1 MRIDLGSGKQKFNHC
16 IGIDRI
22 AYPDTDLVHDF
33 NSPLP
38 FEDNSVEFVM
48 ASHSLQYAD
57 DLQSVLTELYRICR
71 HKAMVC
77 IVAPYAHVSSHM
89 INPQFK
95 QRFNEHSPRFWTP
108 SSQTVIAKDEYLLS
122 QNSTWSLLEEDALS
136 IDFRVLRME
145 FFYFPAYQIGYDPFE
160 LALLRQTQLNVA
172 YQIMYHLL
180 VVKQP
185 VSMREMLLYSETG
198 QFDEPYYV
206 KEQRLPPQKN
216 EETQRL
222 LFLDHMEPV
231 VQYRDSL
238 CPLPQ
243 QSEVESTHPNIRK
256 QKNKRR
262 GNLHKMHA
270 HSPKEAK
277 SYK

>member
-1 MRIDLGSGKQKFNHC
+1 
-16 IGIDRI
+16 
-22 AYPDTDLVHDF
+22 
-33 NSPLP
+33 
-38 FEDNSVEFVM
+38 M

-89 INPQFK
+89 VNPQFK
-95 QRFNEHSPRFWTP
+95 QQFNEHSPRYWTH
-108 SSQTVIAKDEYLLS
+108 SSETVIAKDEYLLS
-122 QNSTWSLLEEDALS
+122 QNNTWSLLEEDSLS

-145 FFYFPAYQIGYDPFE
+145 FFYFPAYQIGYDSFE

-180 VVKQP
+180 VVKEP
-185 VSMREMLLYSETG
+185 VPMDEMLFFSETG
-198 QFDEPYYV
+198 QFEEPYYV
-206 KEQRLPPQKN
+206 KEQRIDPQKS
-216 EETQRL
+216 EETERPL
-222 LFLDHMEPV
+222 YLDHMEPV
-231 VQYRDSL
+231 IQYRDAR

-243 QSEVESTHPNIRK
+243 QSAMGSTHPNIRK

-262 GNLHKMHA
+262 GNRHKKLV
-270 HSPKEAK
+270 HSPKRG
-277 SYK
+277 